1 MVAKISTM
9 KKSDKY
15 GIMTLGEVQA
25 LGHKCR
31 KCPKVVRQSRTKKP
45 IHKWNHLYFQPPSI
59 LNSVPKHTRT
69 KLGHAI
75 YKELLCKPCVKTFHT
90 EFGLKIHTSEIHNED
105 VSFASKV
112 MSNIKINLNNNIGC
126 TKKNESYTNLRRSLR
141 KSISTVQIDD
151 DDDDLEIISET
162 VSKDYTT
169 KQRKGD
175 SNKRHKKVD
184 NNDND
189 DIEII
194 SETSLTTADVPKEKV
209 ENEDNDDIEIIDE
222 AMYNPNDGLEEVEK
236 ILDKRIKNGKIEY
249 LLAWK
254 GVGPEEN
261 TWEPLENLACPELI
275 ESFENEKKNYNNE
288 DEVVLE
294 KDEYIEEEI
303 TKSDTSEISDESNVN
318 KEDTND
324 DFLSVVD
331 AINKKLDSTSECPE
345 EINEKRIS
353 KRERR
358 HLINDTSINESKR
371 QKLAKVIDYATIVDI
386 D

>member
-1 MVAKISTM
+1 MVAKIATM

-45 IHKWNHLYFQPPSI
+45 IHKWNQLYFQPPSI

-105 VSFASKV
+105 ISFASKV
-112 MSNIKINLNNNIGC
+112 MSNMKINLNNNIGF

-141 KSISTVQIDD
+141 KSVATVQIDD
-151 DDDDLEIISET
+151 DDLEILSET
-162 VSKDYTT
+162 IAKDYTT

-175 SNKRHKKVD
+175 GNKRHKKVD
-184 NNDND
+184 NNHND

-194 SETSLTTADVPKEKV
+194 SETSLNTADVLEENV
-209 ENEDNDDIEIIDE
+209 ENEDTDDIEIIDD
-222 AMYNPNDGLEEVEK
+222 AIFNSDDGLEEVEK
-236 ILDKRIKNGKIEY
+236 ILDKRIKNGTIEY

-254 GVGPEEN
+254 GAGPEEN

-275 ESFENEKKNYNNE
+275 ESFENEKKNNE

-358 HLINDTSINESKR
+358 HLINDTSLNESKR
-371 QKLAKVIDYATIVDI
+371 QKLAKVIDYETIVDI